1 MAELVI
7 RPRRVVWVFILAFF
21 GCFFLVSVAMAFPA
35 QFGPLLDFLGI
46 DKNGLEEIQI
56 FLLLCAALFG
66 FFVVLCVVRLRAPV
80 LRVTREG
87 LEIGKDTL
95 AWTDIED
102 FRQEANR
109 WGYRV
114 TRVRVLYDPVH
125 RLSRAE
131 KRSLALGK
139 LGLCFPPTYIGV
151 WYETGRLNLA
161 EILRHWLIR
170 YRTE

>member
-7 RPRRVVWVFILAFF
+7 RPRRVVWVFFSALF
-21 GCFFLVSVAMAFPA
+21 GYFFLGSVAMAFPA
-35 QFGPLLDFLGI
+35 QFGPVLDFLGV
-46 DKNGLEEIQI
+46 DKNGLGEIQT
-56 FLLLCAALFG
+56 FVLLCAAVMG
-66 FFVVLCVVRLRAPV
+66 FFVVLCVVRLMAPV

-87 LEIGKDTL
+87 LEIGKDRL

-114 TRVRVLYDPVH
+114 TRVRVLYAPGH
-125 RLSRAE
+125 ELSRAE
-131 KRSLALGK
+131 KRSLALAK
-139 LGLCFPPTYIGV
+139 LGLYFPPTYIGV